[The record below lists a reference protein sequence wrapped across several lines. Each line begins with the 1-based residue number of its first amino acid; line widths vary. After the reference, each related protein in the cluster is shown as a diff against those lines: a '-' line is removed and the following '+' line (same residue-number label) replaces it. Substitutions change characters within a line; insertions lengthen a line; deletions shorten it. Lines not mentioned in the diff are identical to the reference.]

1 MKALAAAGLLLS
13 LGAVQTAHAGDWQV
27 CQMEVEIIGA
37 LKLPVR
43 GLEGRVE
50 SVKPRAAGADC
61 PNRGALIAF
70 EPESA
75 DWQSMIRVS
84 TGQRQDSG
92 CGCATST
99 WTASARATATAGRA
113 GSSIIRWGG
122 R

>member
-75 DWQSMIRVS
+75 DWQSTIPRKHWPAP
-84 TGQRQDSG
+84 GQRVWMRYQYLDGICKGDGNSRPCRIEHYPMG
-92 CGCATST
+92 
-99 WTASARATATAGRA
+99 W
-113 GSSIIRWGG
+113 
-122 R
+122 